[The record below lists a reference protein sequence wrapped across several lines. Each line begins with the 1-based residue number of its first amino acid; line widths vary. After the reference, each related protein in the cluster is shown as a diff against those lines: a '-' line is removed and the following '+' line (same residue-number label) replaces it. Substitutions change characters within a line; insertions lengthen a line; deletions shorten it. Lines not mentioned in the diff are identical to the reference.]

1 MSLLLCMMLLSTLW
15 KSRRLLRGGGA
26 QGAAQGNVDTR
37 RKNQARLQPYPDE
50 SPRTAAAARAACSR
64 VAPENSL
71 SAESTGV
78 VALATTVI
86 TSPNA
91 RAASGSDR
99 APGNSLPAESA
110 AGVAALART
119 ILTSPKT

>member
-1 MSLLLCMMLLSTLW
+1 MLLLLCMMLLSTLW
-15 KSRRLLRGGGA
+15 KSRRLLRGGA

-50 SPRTAAAARAACSR
+50 SPAHTAAAARAACSR

-71 SAESTGV
+71 TAESTGV

-86 TSPNA
+86 TSPNS
-91 RAASGSDR
+91 RAASGSAR
-99 APGNSLPAESA
+99 APGNCRPAESA